1 MAINTGPLDE
11 ESALL
16 GGSRRRGIKRT
27 RAEKG
32 VTCNRYIM
40 LVFLAALVGL
50 SVFFEQQINNLQGQL
65 SESKLQIQ
73 NISQVLALHDQ
84 VIERFNSSVTN
95 ADVISE
101 LTSLGD
107 SLNQTAVRLRQDL
120 ESVQKNVQQ
129 QLDKTVQQLSD
140 TVTQAEQEIEDEV
153 EKVKADVE
161 HYVIT
166 TQDQFSMENSFMVYQ
181 LAGTFTLLSC
191 LISMWH
197 MTAHLRKMAQP
208 DVQRKILAILWMSPI
223 YAITSWFSL
232 VFHSA
237 EGYLAIIKDG
247 YEAYIIYQFLSFCI
261 AVIGRGDREVVVDVL
276 TKHADHLTPPFRL
289 FGCFEMCGC
298 CIPDPY
304 VNSRALADAILL
316 QCQGFA
322 MQFVLFRPLT
332 TTANVVLKNMN
343 YYGLGD
349 GPTDYRSP
357 QFYITII
364 QNISIFTAFT
374 GLLKFYHAVDK
385 ELAWCRPLAKFLC
398 IKGVVFM
405 TFWQGL
411 AISILAHMTDVG
423 GEDQAEWAMSAQ
435 NFLICLE
442 MLLFSI
448 AHFYCFPTEEWQ
460 EGYRIKAERAAFGD
474 TIALGDFFQD
484 VKLILTNNNNNNN
497 KKHKHHRRKRT
508 SLGEHAASSKGKG
521 DVENAMD
528 RGEENLATDV
538 LAVDLSLDP
547 EPVNSSLDVG
557 SSDEGGDDDD
567 DDDES
572 TESTEEEDLNDE
584 QQFVK
589 NALEKSLGNLGD
601 DPDIQEAT
609 KRLLESKVLSP
620 DFFSSADIPVDEPG
634 DHGDDEFVSAG
645 SEEEDDESSYE
656 DSEDDIDE
664 DEDEANDLA
673 PLEATSAL
681 DTAAGEESSELLDTE
696 SSSALEEAEN
706 ESSLERAYEQKG
718 LEFLKP
724 SRPSVGDKMRPSI
737 FTTIAEEQEKIAMAD
752 TTLEEVAELG
762 CDEKRAPTAM
772 PSDGKSS
779 STD

>member
-208 DVQRKILAILWMSPI
+208 DVQRKILAILWMWVGLMLDQRAQRKLNLLTLVLFRVELARSPI

-385 ELAWCRPLAKFLC
+385 ELAWCRPLAKFLYVPIGFHDWLC
-398 IKGVVFM
+398 C
-405 TFWQGL
+405 
-411 AISILAHMTDVG
+411 
-423 GEDQAEWAMSAQ
+423 
-435 NFLICLE
+435 NFLTAG
-442 MLLFSI
+442 LL
-448 AHFYCFPTEEWQ
+448 ARLQVYQ
-460 EGYRIKAERAAFGD
+460 
-474 TIALGDFFQD
+474 
-484 VKLILTNNNNNNN
+484 
-497 KKHKHHRRKRT
+497 RR
-508 SLGEHAASSKGKG
+508 S
-521 DVENAMD
+521 VY
-528 RGEENLATDV
+528 DV
-538 LAVDLSLDP
+538 LAR
-547 EPVNSSLDVG
+547 
-557 SSDEGGDDDD
+557 
-567 DDDES
+567 
-572 TESTEEEDLNDE
+572 TRH
-584 QQFVK
+584 FH
-589 NALEKSLGNLGD
+589 LGPHD
-601 DPDIQEAT
+601 
-609 KRLLESKVLSP
+609 
-620 DFFSSADIPVDEPG
+620 
-634 DHGDDEFVSAG
+634 
-645 SEEEDDESSYE
+645 
-656 DSEDDIDE
+656 
-664 DEDEANDLA
+664 
-673 PLEATSAL
+673 
-681 DTAAGEESSELLDTE
+681 
-696 SSSALEEAEN
+696 
-706 ESSLERAYEQKG
+706 
-718 LEFLKP
+718 
-724 SRPSVGDKMRPSI
+724 
-737 FTTIAEEQEKIAMAD
+737 
-752 TTLEEVAELG
+752 
-762 CDEKRAPTAM
+762 
-772 PSDGKSS
+772 
-779 STD
+779 